1 MLASK
6 SVRAKV
12 AEIQDNYDHSIL
24 VLQGGGALGA
34 YQAGVYDGLAESGIK
49 LDWVTGVS
57 IGAINAP
64 LIAGNPP
71 GRRVERLAEFW
82 DLVSSASP
90 IILPA
95 SFDLLRPSL
104 NRLSANT
111 SAAFGVPAFFAPRMP
126 PPYLVPDG
134 TIGALSLYDT
144 EPLKATLERLVDF
157 DLINSKQVR
166 FSIGAVNVRTGNS
179 IYFDNREITI
189 EPEHVIASGALPPG
203 FPPVMIG
210 GEPYWDGGIV
220 SNTPLFYVLD
230 DAPRMNALIMQ
241 VDLFSAVGD
250 MPVNLD
256 QVLER
261 AKDIRYSSK
270 TRFNTKRLKEIDD
283 LKLALRRLL
292 GKLPKALQR
301 DADVQLLKREFDVGH
316 VTIVHLINRRN
327 VHSSQAKDYE
337 FSRAT
342 VRDLWASG
350 RDDVRRTVTHPEMLR
365 ASEAGDGMRVYD
377 LAR

>member
-6 SVRAKV
+6 SARAKV
-12 AEIQDNYDHSIL
+12 AEIQHEYDHSIL

-34 YQAGVYDGLAESGIK
+34 YQAGVYDGLAECGIK

-57 IGAINAP
+57 IGAINAA

-71 GRRVERLAEFW
+71 ERRVERLAEFW
-82 DLVSSASP
+82 DLVSSISP
-90 IILPA
+90 MIPPA

-104 NRLSANT
+104 NRLSANA

-126 PPYLVPDG
+126 PPYLAPDG
-134 TIGALSLYDT
+134 SIDALSLYDT
-144 EPLKATLERLVDF
+144 GPLKATLERLVDF
-157 DLINSKQVR
+157 DLINSKRVR

-179 IYFDNREITI
+179 IYFDNREISI
-189 EPEHVIASGALPPG
+189 EPEHVMASGALPPG
-203 FPPVMIG
+203 FPPVMID
-210 GEPYWDGGIV
+210 GEPYWDGGLV

-230 DAPRMNALIMQ
+230 DTPLRSALVMQ

-250 MPVNLD
+250 MPRNLD

-261 AKDIRYSSK
+261 AKDIQYSSK
-270 TRFNTKRLKEIDD
+270 TRFNTKRVKEIDD
-283 LKLALRRLL
+283 LKLALRRLV

-301 DADVQLLKREFDVGH
+301 DADVRLLKRELDVGH
-316 VTIVHLINRRN
+316 VTVVHLINRRN

-350 RDDVRRTVTHPEMLR
+350 RDDVRRTVSHPEMLR

>member
-57 IGAINAP
+57 IGAINAA
-64 LIAGNPP
+64 LIAGNPL

-90 IILPA
+90 MILPA

-104 NRLSANT
+104 NRLSANA

>member
-1 MLASK
+1 MPASK

-12 AEIQDNYDHSIL
+12 AEMQDEYDHSIL

-34 YQAGVYDGLAESGIK
+34 YQAGVYDGLAECGMK

-57 IGAINAP
+57 IGAVNAA

-71 GRRVERLAEFW
+71 ARRVERLAEFW

-90 IILPA
+90 MIPPA
-95 SFDLLRPSL
+95 SFDLMRPLL
-104 NRLSANT
+104 NRFSANA
-111 SAAFGVPAFFAPRMP
+111 SATFGVPAFFAPRMP
-126 PPYLVPDG
+126 PPYLAPDG
-134 TIGALSLYDT
+134 SIDALSLYDT
-144 EPLKATLERLVDF
+144 EVLRTTLERLVDF

-166 FSIGAVNVRTGNS
+166 FSVGAVNVRTGNS
-179 IYFDNREITI
+179 IYFDNRKIRI
-189 EPEHVIASGALPPG
+189 EPEHVMASGALPPG

-210 GEPYWDGGIV
+210 GEPYWDGGLV

-230 DAPRMNALIMQ
+230 DAPRMTTLIMQ

-250 MPVNLD
+250 MPRNLN

-261 AKDIRYSSK
+261 AKDIQYSSK
-270 TRFNTKRLKEIDD
+270 TRFNTRSVKEIDD
-283 LKLALRRLL
+283 LRLALRRVL
-292 GKLPKALQR
+292 GRLPKALQR
-301 DADVQLLKREFDVGH
+301 DADVQLLKRGLDVGH

-327 VHSSQAKDYE
+327 AHSSQAKDYE

-350 RDDVRRTVTHPEMLR
+350 RDDVRRTVNHPEMLR
-365 ASEAGDGMRVYD
+365 ASQAGDGMRVYD

>member
-57 IGAINAP
+57 IGAINAA

-90 IILPA
+90 MILPA

-104 NRLSANT
+104 NRLSANA

>member
-1 MLASK
+1 MAASK

-12 AEIQDNYDHSIL
+12 AEMQDEYDHSIL

-34 YQAGVYDGLAESGIK
+34 YQAGVYDGLAECGMK

-57 IGAINAP
+57 IGAVNAA

-71 GRRVERLAEFW
+71 ARRVERLAEFW

-90 IILPA
+90 MIPPA
-95 SFDLLRPSL
+95 SFDLMRPLL
-104 NRLSANT
+104 NRFSANA
-111 SAAFGVPAFFAPRMP
+111 SATFGVPAFFAPRMP
-126 PPYLVPDG
+126 PPYLAPDG
-134 TIGALSLYDT
+134 SIDALSLYDT
-144 EPLKATLERLVDF
+144 EVLRTTLERLVDF

-166 FSIGAVNVRTGNS
+166 FSVGAVNVRTGNS
-179 IYFDNREITI
+179 IYFDNRKIRI
-189 EPEHVIASGALPPG
+189 EPEHVMASGALPPG

-210 GEPYWDGGIV
+210 GEPYWDGGLV

-230 DAPRMNALIMQ
+230 DAPRMTTLIMQ

-250 MPVNLD
+250 MPRNLD

-261 AKDIRYSSK
+261 AKDIQYSSK
-270 TRFNTKRLKEIDD
+270 TRFNTRSVKEIDD
-283 LKLALRRLL
+283 LRLALRRVL
-292 GKLPKALQR
+292 GRLPKALQR
-301 DADVQLLKREFDVGH
+301 DADVQLLKRGLDVGH

-327 VHSSQAKDYE
+327 AHSSQAKDYE

-350 RDDVRRTVTHPEMLR
+350 RDDVRRTVNHPEMLR
-365 ASEAGDGMRVYD
+365 ASQAGDGMRVYD

>member
-1 MLASK
+1 M
-6 SVRAKV
+6 
-12 AEIQDNYDHSIL
+12 
-24 VLQGGGALGA
+24 
-34 YQAGVYDGLAESGIK
+34 
-49 LDWVTGVS
+49 
-57 IGAINAP
+57 
-64 LIAGNPP
+64 
-71 GRRVERLAEFW
+71 
-82 DLVSSASP
+82 
-90 IILPA
+90 
-95 SFDLLRPSL
+95 
-104 NRLSANT
+104 
-111 SAAFGVPAFFAPRMP
+111 
-126 PPYLVPDG
+126 
-134 TIGALSLYDT
+134 
-144 EPLKATLERLVDF
+144 
-157 DLINSKQVR
+157 
-166 FSIGAVNVRTGNS
+166 
-179 IYFDNREITI
+179 
-189 EPEHVIASGALPPG
+189 ASGALPPG

-250 MPVNLD
+250 VPVNLD

>member
-1 MLASK
+1 MPASK

-12 AEIQDNYDHSIL
+12 AEMQDEYDHSIL

-34 YQAGVYDGLAESGIK
+34 YQAGVYDGLAECGMK

-57 IGAINAP
+57 IGAVNAA

-71 GRRVERLAEFW
+71 ARRVERLAEFW

-90 IILPA
+90 MIPPA
-95 SFDLLRPSL
+95 SFDLMRPLL
-104 NRLSANT
+104 NRFSANA
-111 SAAFGVPAFFAPRMP
+111 SATFGVPAFFAPRMP
-126 PPYLVPDG
+126 PPYLAPDG
-134 TIGALSLYDT
+134 SIDALSLYDT
-144 EPLKATLERLVDF
+144 EVLRTTLERLVDF

-166 FSIGAVNVRTGNS
+166 FSVGAVNVRTGNS
-179 IYFDNREITI
+179 IYFDNRKIRI
-189 EPEHVIASGALPPG
+189 EPEHVMASGALPPG

-210 GEPYWDGGIV
+210 GEPYWDGGLV

-230 DAPRMNALIMQ
+230 DAPRMTTLIME

-250 MPVNLD
+250 MPRNLD

-261 AKDIRYSSK
+261 AKDIQYSSK
-270 TRFNTKRLKEIDD
+270 TRFNTRSVKEIDD
-283 LKLALRRLL
+283 LRLALRRVL
-292 GKLPKALQR
+292 GRLPKALQR
-301 DADVQLLKREFDVGH
+301 DADVQLLKRGLDVGH

-327 VHSSQAKDYE
+327 AHSSQAKDYE

-350 RDDVRRTVTHPEMLR
+350 RDDVRRTVNHPEMLR
-365 ASEAGDGMRVYD
+365 ASQAGDGMRVYD

>member
-6 SVRAKV
+6 SVRARV
-12 AEIQDNYDHSIL
+12 AEIQDKYDHSIL

-34 YQAGVYDGLAESGIK
+34 YQAGVYDGLAECGIK

-57 IGAINAP
+57 IGAINAA
-64 LIAGNPP
+64 LIAGNLPA
-71 GRRVERLAEFW
+71 RRVERLAEFW

-90 IILPA
+90 MIPPA

-111 SAAFGVPAFFAPRMP
+111 SAAFGVPAFFAPRLP

-134 TIGALSLYDT
+134 SIDALSLYDT
-144 EPLKATLERLVDF
+144 GPLKATLERLVDF

-301 DADVQLLKREFDVGH
+301 DADVQLLKREFDAGH

>member
-1 MLASK
+1 MPASK

-12 AEIQDNYDHSIL
+12 AEMQDEYDHSIL

-34 YQAGVYDGLAESGIK
+34 YQAGVYDGLAECGMK

-57 IGAINAP
+57 IGAVNAA

-71 GRRVERLAEFW
+71 ARRVERLAEFW

-90 IILPA
+90 MIPPA
-95 SFDLLRPSL
+95 SFDLMRPLL
-104 NRLSANT
+104 NRFSANA
-111 SAAFGVPAFFAPRMP
+111 SATFGVPAFFAPRMP
-126 PPYLVPDG
+126 PPYLAPDG
-134 TIGALSLYDT
+134 SIDALSLYDT
-144 EPLKATLERLVDF
+144 EVLRTTLERLVDF

-166 FSIGAVNVRTGNS
+166 FSVGAVNVRTGNS
-179 IYFDNREITI
+179 IYFDNRKIRI
-189 EPEHVIASGALPPG
+189 EPEHVMASGALPPG

-210 GEPYWDGGIV
+210 GEPYWDGGLV

-230 DAPRMNALIMQ
+230 DAPRMTTLIMQ

-250 MPVNLD
+250 MPRNLD

-261 AKDIRYSSK
+261 AKDIQYSSK
-270 TRFNTKRLKEIDD
+270 TRFNTRSVKEIDD
-283 LKLALRRLL
+283 LRLALRRVL
-292 GKLPKALQR
+292 GRLPKALQR
-301 DADVQLLKREFDVGH
+301 DADVQLLKRGLDVGH

-327 VHSSQAKDYE
+327 AHSSQAKDYE

-350 RDDVRRTVTHPEMLR
+350 RDDVRRTVNHPEMLR
-365 ASEAGDGMRVYD
+365 ASQAGDGMRVYD

>member
-12 AEIQDNYDHSIL
+12 TEIQHKYDHSIL

-34 YQAGVYDGLAESGIK
+34 YQAGVYDGLAECGIK

-57 IGAINAP
+57 IGAINAA

-71 GRRVERLAEFW
+71 ARRVERLAEFW

-90 IILPA
+90 MILPA

-104 NRLSANT
+104 NRLSANA

-189 EPEHVIASGALPPG
+189 EPEHVMASGALPPG

-250 MPVNLD
+250 VPVNLD

-377 LAR
+377 LTR